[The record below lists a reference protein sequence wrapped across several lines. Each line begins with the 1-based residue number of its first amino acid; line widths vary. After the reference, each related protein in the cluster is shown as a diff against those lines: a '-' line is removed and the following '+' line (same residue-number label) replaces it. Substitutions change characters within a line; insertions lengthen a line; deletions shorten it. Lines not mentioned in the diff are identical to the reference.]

1 MSVKQIDPA
10 LRRAMRGENADAPLT
25 VMVKLDTK
33 NSDFGKY
40 PVTNRPGSARERVFN
55 EEVMAEVQSASA
67 AGRVKIVS
75 TAANLGVATV
85 EASMGIVRDLVRSG
99 KITGIKLKIG

>member
-85 EASMGIVRDLVRSG
+85 EASMGIVKDLVRSG